1 MLAANVEKPQ
11 LINISYTNITSMET
25 VVAKA
30 RKWGN
35 SIGVILPKDV
45 VEKVGIR
52 DGSEVELLVG
62 KKEKNIL
69 RELFGSMKG
78 KSKDKRPLAEF
89 MKEVDKELYND

>member
-1 MLAANVEKPQ
+1 
-11 LINISYTNITSMET
+11 MET

-35 SIGVILPKDV
+35 SIGVILPKDI

-62 KKEKNIL
+62 KKEKNVL
-69 RELFGSMKG
+69 QQLFGSMKG
-78 KSKDKRPLAEF
+78 KAKDKRPLAEF

>member
-1 MLAANVEKPQ
+1 MLAASEAKPQ
-11 LINISYTNITSMET
+11 LINISYTSITDMEA

-69 RELFGSMKG
+69 QQLFGSMKG
-78 KSKDKRPLAEF
+78 KTKDKRPLAEF
-89 MKEVDKELYND
+89 MKEIDRELYND

>member
-45 VEKVGIR
+45 VEK
-52 DGSEVELLVG
+52 G
-62 KKEKNIL
+62 KKEKAS
-69 RELFGSMKG
+69 EMKLVFNG
-78 KSKDKRPLAEF
+78 DLKKLKKDFSALE
-89 MKEVDKELYND
+89 

>member
-1 MLAANVEKPQ
+1 
-11 LINISYTNITSMET
+11 MES

-30 RKWGN
+30 KKWGN

-45 VEKVGIR
+45 IEKVGIR

-69 RELFGSMKG
+69 RQLFGSMKC
-78 KSKDKRPLAEF
+78 KAKTKQSVAEL
-89 MKEVDKELYND
+89 MKEIDKELYND

>member
-1 MLAANVEKPQ
+1 MLATSETKPQ
-11 LINISYTNITSMET
+11 LINIGYTCITDMES

-35 SIGVILPKDV
+35 SIGVILPRDI

-62 KKEKNIL
+62 KKEKNVL

-78 KSKDKRPLAEF
+78 KAKDRRPLAEF
-89 MKEVDKELYND
+89 MKEIDRELYND